1 MAASLNRRFFLRTMG
16 MLGGLSGIRSHAL
29 LSQADSKEI
38 RIGIIGTGVRG
49 IYLTESSLHHRGVKI
64 TAVCDI
70 VEERAKRAQQV
81 VEKAGG
87 YRPVAYTRG
96 PEDYKRML
104 ERNDIDAVLILTPW
118 NQHAAQA
125 VASMRAGK
133 HVGSETPPAWTLDEC
148 WELVET
154 KEKTGQRYMLLENY
168 PYSRSNMMILNMTHT
183 GAFGEVTYGE
193 CSYLHD
199 IRFLNF
205 DTEKAGEWSYRKD
218 GSLLFRGE
226 LTRDYRGDLYPTHGL
241 GPMSLW
247 MGINRGDRLVSMVS
261 MDNSTKSSQAYVVEN
276 FGKNHHAAR
285 EGFFKMRDTTV
296 SLIRTSEERIIV
308 LRNDMCSPRPAGG
321 WAELQGTKG
330 CYDNSPGGESVYL
343 EGRSPTHRWESLDQY
358 RAEFEHP
365 FWRKDGELASKAGH
379 GGGDHFVL
387 REFFNALA
395 ENREP
400 PIDVYDAA
408 TWSVVLPLSA
418 ESMNKGNK
426 PMEFPDFTKG
436 AWKTRKL
443 ERFGINE
450 TG

>member
-1 MAASLNRRFFLRTMG
+1 
-16 MLGGLSGIRSHAL
+16 
-29 LSQADSKEI
+29 
-38 RIGIIGTGVRG
+38 
-49 IYLTESSLHHRGVKI
+49 
-64 TAVCDI
+64 
-70 VEERAKRAQQV
+70 
-81 VEKAGG
+81 
-87 YRPVAYTRG
+87 
-96 PEDYKRML
+96 
-104 ERNDIDAVLILTPW
+104 
-118 NQHAAQA
+118 
-125 VASMRAGK
+125 
-133 HVGSETPPAWTLDEC
+133 
-148 WELVET
+148 
-154 KEKTGQRYMLLENY
+154 
-168 PYSRSNMMILNMTHT
+168 
-183 GAFGEVTYGE
+183 
-193 CSYLHD
+193 
-199 IRFLNF
+199 
-205 DTEKAGEWSYRKD
+205 
-218 GSLLFRGE
+218 
-226 LTRDYRGDLYPTHGL
+226 
-241 GPMSLW
+241 
-247 MGINRGDRLVSMVS
+247 MVS

-276 FGKNHHAAR
+276 FGKDHPAAR
-285 EGFFKMRDTTV
+285 QGFFKMRDTTV
-296 SLIRTSEERIIV
+296 SLIRPSEERMIV

-365 FWRKDGELASKAGH
+365 FWKEDGELASKTGH

-418 ESMNKGNK
+418 ESMNKGNR